1 MTIKVANEMDEG
13 KPATVK
19 IDLLK
24 REKIGDFQLPAGI
37 REMISEKFNIGA
49 SDETRSCLVTR
60 DEIEPD
66 GEICRILKE
75 NFSGYEISYSFTER
89 FLRSFGKSSPEIL
102 SLLNGNKLKPFAAVI
117 YPDSSNV
124 HDLMPLLKRNRIRAA
139 VSGGGTSVTAPFL
152 NVDLSRV
159 VCIDTLHLDRIE
171 IGKSYVKSGSGVRG
185 IDLENKLN
193 GIGYTCGHFPE
204 SMFSSTVG
212 GWVST
217 KSSGQESNLYGDIE
231 DIVIGVKIERSEG
244 EISDGLYPRESAGID
259 AKSIAIGSEGRA
271 GLISEVFLKT
281 FKRPENRYYESRLFH
296 SFKDGLDFLEDQSKF
311 TAVVRLSDE
320 TETEYLLRSTDESRG
335 KKILLSYA
343 KTRGMKLPGSSLLIL
358 VGNEKI
364 SLNGKTG
371 IKLGSTISRM
381 WEKNRYGRPEIGDLL
396 WEFGLVPDTMET
408 SCRWEDAHSLYKET
422 IETFQKEIRSKNI
435 RGIIMCHASHMYRL
449 GPALYFTFIT
459 DVKESEDLLSI
470 RRSISETFSS
480 CNGSITHHHGM
491 GSLFLSMNNR
501 IKAKIMSKLIDPV
514 LSGSGYD

>member
-204 SMFSSTVG
+204 SIVDASPSAICSIVG
-212 GWVST
+212 G
-217 KSSGQESNLYGDIE
+217 
-231 DIVIGVKIERSEG
+231 
-244 EISDGLYPRESAGID
+244 
-259 AKSIAIGSEGRA
+259 
-271 GLISEVFLKT
+271 
-281 FKRPENRYYESRLFH
+281 
-296 SFKDGLDFLEDQSKF
+296 
-311 TAVVRLSDE
+311 
-320 TETEYLLRSTDESRG
+320 
-335 KKILLSYA
+335 
-343 KTRGMKLPGSSLLIL
+343 
-358 VGNEKI
+358 
-364 SLNGKTG
+364 
-371 IKLGSTISRM
+371 
-381 WEKNRYGRPEIGDLL
+381 
-396 WEFGLVPDTMET
+396 
-408 SCRWEDAHSLYKET
+408 
-422 IETFQKEIRSKNI
+422 
-435 RGIIMCHASHMYRL
+435 
-449 GPALYFTFIT
+449 
-459 DVKESEDLLSI
+459 
-470 RRSISETFSS
+470 
-480 CNGSITHHHGM
+480 
-491 GSLFLSMNNR
+491 
-501 IKAKIMSKLIDPV
+501 
-514 LSGSGYD
+514 